1 MFYFA
6 KRLHLLTLIL
16 LCSFSIVAFGQTSVF
31 INEVHYDNSGTDT
44 GESIEIAGPAG
55 TDLTGWSV
63 VLYNGSSS
71 SRSTYNTQNL
81 TGAIPNTANGFGF
94 VSITYP
100 SNGIQNGSPDGIA
113 LVNNNG
119 QVIQFL
125 SYEGSFTAANG
136 PASGLTSTDIGVAE
150 SSSTAVGF
158 SLQLTGTGTTY
169 EEFTWATPAVNT
181 FGAANNDQVFGT
193 PAVNL
198 LINEF
203 VANHTGSDTNEFI
216 ELLGS
221 ANTDF
226 SAYSLLVIEGDGTG
240 AGTIDRVYTIG
251 TTDANG
257 YWTTGLMNNQ
267 IENGSNTFLLVENFT
282 GAVGNDLDTD
292 NNGTLDSTP
301 WDKIID
307 GVAVNDGGPTDQT
320 YSDVNLARGYDGLT
334 FTVGGA
340 SRVPNGTN
348 TGSTNDWVRNDFD
361 GTGLP
366 AFPAATADEGE
377 AINTPGVENKTQGS
391 VSQPVNVVINEVDAD
406 NPGTDANEFI
416 ELYDGGVGNTSL
428 NGLVIVL
435 FNGSN
440 DLSYNT
446 IDLTGFSTNA
456 QGYFVIGSASVPNV
470 DLTAFTTNGLQN
482 GADAVALYQAPASSF
497 PSGSAVTTDNLVD
510 ALVYDT
516 NDSDDTGLL
525 ALLNAGQGQIN
536 EAQNGDATAVS
547 IQRLPNGQ
555 GGALNT
561 DAYSVAE
568 PTPGA
573 ENGGVVTPPNPT
585 KITIAEARASA
596 QGTQVTIEG
605 VLTAVGEFGG
615 PAFIQDNTGG
625 IAIFDTDVHA
635 ASFQIGDQLIITAT
649 LTSFNDQLQLG
660 SIEPANIT
668 KVTTPTI
675 TITPKVITLA
685 QLAQYEG
692 QLVKI
697 ASVSFPKPGDLL
709 FGNSNYAVTDASG
722 SGQVRIDADVASLIT
737 KTQPQSC
744 EVIGVIGS
752 FRGTP
757 QLLPR
762 FAADLPCATEFV
774 PGNGGTGTDS
784 TLEVV
789 TWNIEWF
796 GNAGNG
802 PSDLN
807 LQKERAKAIIQQLN
821 ADVYAF
827 QEIANESLMQTL
839 ANELTDYELVI
850 QLNAVSRP
858 PNVPG
863 ESQKVA
869 FLYKKS
875 TVSVVET
882 RTLLADIHPLYNG
895 GDASKLVGYP
905 DSDPTRFYA
914 SGRLPFMM
922 IADVTIQGTTERF
935 HFVNIHA
942 RANSSND
949 PQGRYAMRKY
959 DVEKLKELLDA
970 NYAQANIVLA
980 GDYNDDVDETVANIS
995 STVSSYEQYA
1005 NDNAPTPGDD
1015 QFYKILTKPL
1025 SLQGFRSF
1033 VFSDNMID
1041 HISVS
1046 DELIDNYVAN
1056 TETVHYEVYTAAYAN
1071 TVSDHLPVSVVLKLN
1086 KVLPLTV
1093 TTNCSDNPALTRNWV
1108 INNPNSV
1115 AVAVNWTLAGQ
1126 TGVLTAQPGDNPLT
1140 TQTDSVNVLTV
1151 TWNNE
1156 QGRAVSVSANASEAA
1171 CVSVVSY
1178 TLIDAWRNRAI
1189 GEIKEGDVINLYD
1202 LPSRILTVQANM
1214 SDGTVGS
1221 VKFEMEFCGKTLKRI
1236 ENRAPF
1242 TLFGDFWGN
1251 YFGHYLFP
1259 GKYTLKATPFTED
1272 KGKGFQGESSTINF
1286 EIIKKRELKLQIR
1299 KVFPN
1304 PTRGLVFVKLASPT
1318 PAKLMIYNQK
1328 GELVRSKDVTGEQTL
1343 YFNLRGCGRGLF
1355 TVKLVDQNG
1364 EQVHRRLYVR

>member
-1 MFYFA
+1 MSYFA
-6 KRLHLLTLIL
+6 KRLQLLTLLL
-16 LCSFSIVAFGQTSVF
+16 LCSFSMVTFGQTSVF
-31 INEVHYDNSGTDT
+31 INEVHYDNSGTDA
-44 GESIEIAGPAG
+44 GEAIEIAGPAG
-55 TDLTGWSV
+55 TDLTGWSI

-71 SRSTYNTQNL
+71 NLSTYNTQSL
-81 TGAIPNTANGFGF
+81 TGVIPNTANGFGF
-94 VSITYP
+94 VSVTYP
-100 SNGIQNGSPDGIA
+100 TNGIQNGGPDGIA
-113 LVNNNG
+113 LVNNSG

-136 PASGLTSTDIGVAE
+136 PASGLTSTDIGVSE

-169 EEFTWATPAVNT
+169 EEFTWVAPAANT
-181 FGAANNDQVFGT
+181 FGNPNNDQNFGA

-203 VANHTGSDTNEFI
+203 VANHTSSDTNEFI

-226 SAYSLLVIEGDGTG
+226 SAYTLLVIEGDGTG
-240 AGTIDRVYTIG
+240 AGTIDRVFTIG
-251 TTDANG
+251 TTDGNG
-257 YWTTGLMNNQ
+257 YWTTGLLNNQ
-267 IENGSNTFLLVENFT
+267 IENGTNTFLLVENFT
-282 GAVGNDLDTD
+282 GSLTDDLDTD
-292 NNGTLDSTP
+292 NDGTLDSTP
-301 WDKIID
+301 WDKVID
-307 GVAVNDGGPTDQT
+307 GVAVNDGGSSDQT
-320 YSDVNLARGYDGLT
+320 YAEVVLARGYDGAT

-340 SRVPNGTN
+340 SRIPNGTN
-348 TGSTNDWVRNDFD
+348 TGSTSDWVRNAFN
-361 GTGLP
+361 GAGLP
-366 AFPAATADEGE
+366 AFPTATADEGN
-377 AINTPGVENKTQGS
+377 AINTPGVENRVQGT
-391 VSQPVNVVINEVDAD
+391 VAQPVNVVINEVDAD
-406 NPGTDANEFI
+406 NPSTDANEFI
-416 ELYDGGVGNTSL
+416 ELYDGGAGNTSL
-428 NGLVIVL
+428 DGLVVVL
-435 FNGSN
+435 YNGNN
-440 DLSYNT
+440 DLSYNA

-470 DLTAFTTNGLQN
+470 DLIAFTTNGLQN

-497 PSGSAVTTDNLVD
+497 PNGSAITTDNLVD

-525 ALLNAGQGQIN
+525 ALLNAGQEQIN
-536 EAQNGDATAVS
+536 EAQNGDASIVS

-561 DAYSVAE
+561 DTYSVAE

-585 KITIAEARASA
+585 KVTIAEARASA

-625 IAIFDTDVHA
+625 IAVFDTDVHA
-635 ASFQIGDQLIITAT
+635 ANFQIGDQLIITAT
-649 LTSFNDQLQLG
+649 LTAFNDQLQLG
-660 SIEPANIT
+660 SIDPANIT
-668 KVTTPTI
+668 KVDNPTI
-675 TITPKVITLA
+675 TITPQVITLA
-685 QLAQYEG
+685 QLAQFEG
-692 QLVKI
+692 QLVKVVD
-697 ASVSFPKPGDLL
+697 VSFPRPGDLL

-722 SGQVRIDADVASLIT
+722 SGQVRVDVASLIT
-737 KTQPQSC
+737 KTQPQVC
-744 EVIGVIGS
+744 EVTGVIGS

-762 FAADLPCATEFV
+762 FAADLPCATDFV
-774 PGNGGTGTDS
+774 PGNGGSGTDA

-802 PSDLN
+802 PSDEN
-807 LQKERAKAIIQQLN
+807 LQKENAKAIIQQLN

-827 QEIANESLMQTL
+827 QEIADENLMQTL
-839 ANELTDYELVI
+839 ANELPDYELVI
-850 QLNAVSRP
+850 QLGAVSRP

-875 TVSVVET
+875 TINVVET

-895 GDASKLVGYP
+895 GDASQLVGFP
-905 DSDPTRFYA
+905 NADPTRFYA

-922 IADVTIQGTTERF
+922 IADVTIQGVTERF

-942 RANSSND
+942 RANSSRD
-949 PQGRYAMRKY
+949 AQGRYAMRKY
-959 DVEKLKELLDA
+959 DVEKLKELLDTQ
-970 NYAQANIVLA
+970 YAKANIVLA

-995 STVSSYEQYA
+995 TTVSSYEQYA

-1015 QFYKILTKPL
+1015 HFYQILTKPL

-1056 TETVHYEVYTAAYAN
+1056 TETVHYEVYSATYAN
-1071 TVSDHLPVSVVLKLN
+1071 TVSDHLPVSVVLRLN

-1093 TTNCSDNPALTRNWV
+1093 TTNCSDNPAQTRNWV
-1108 INNPNSV
+1108 INNPNNV
-1115 AVAVNWTLAGQ
+1115 AVDVNWALAGQ

-1140 TQTDSVNVLTV
+1140 TQADSVNTLTV
-1151 TWNNE
+1151 TWTDE
-1156 QGRAVSVSANASEAA
+1156 QGRTVSVSAEASEAA
-1171 CVSVVSY
+1171 CVSVESY
-1178 TLIDAWRNRAI
+1178 TLIDALRNRAI
-1189 GEIKEGDVINLYD
+1189 REIKDGDVINLYD
-1202 LPSRILTVQANM
+1202 LPSRILTVQANL
-1214 SDGTVGS
+1214 SDGTVSS
-1221 VKFEMEFCGKTLKRI
+1221 VKFEFDFGGRILKRI
-1236 ENRAPF
+1236 ENRAPY

-1259 GKYTLKATPFTED
+1259 GKYSLKATPFTED
-1272 KGKGFQGESSTINF
+1272 KGKGFQGESSQINF
-1286 EIIKKRELKLQIR
+1286 EIIKYRELKLDIR
-1299 KVFPN
+1299 KIFPN
-1304 PTRGLVFVKLASPT
+1304 PTRGLVFVKVATPT
-1318 PAKLMIYNQK
+1318 PAKLMIYNQR
-1328 GELVRSKDVTGEQTL
+1328 GQLVRSRDVEGEKTL

-1355 TVKLVDQNG
+1355 TVKLIDENG